1 MPASDAVSLVHRGI
15 LDRITLD
22 SCKALLVDLVRCP
35 SPQTALMED
44 EPLLKRFIA
53 DQVEPRLRQMGISD
67 IRYDG
72 MGNLYSAHGAGTSG
86 RSLMLITNAMNQP
99 QSTMTRAYEGDVT
112 SG

>member
-1 MPASDAVSLVHRGI
+1 MPDSDAFSPIHRGV
-15 LDRITLD
+15 LDRITPD

-53 DQVEPRLRQMGISD
+53 SQVEPRVRRMGFSD
-67 IRYDG
+67 IQYDG
-72 MGNLYSAHGAGTSG
+72 MGNLCSAHGAGTSG

-99 QSTMTRAYEGDVT
+99 RIDDDPCL
-112 SG
+112 